1 MEFILQHLPKFLL
14 VVGVG
19 ALIIEVAILGFATFV
34 LLFLG
39 ASLVITGLLM
49 HIGLLPATMMV
60 ALWSNALLTS
70 ILALVLWKPLRNLQN
85 NHIQRQPVENDF
97 TRHEFVLEQDVNA
110 QGGCEH
116 PYSGVRWQVK
126 SEQPLTAGTLVEVVR
141 ADVGVLWVKA
151 KG

>member
-97 TRHEFVLEQDVNA
+97 TRHEFVLEQDADV
-110 QGGCEH
+110 QGKTEH
-116 PYSGVRWQVK
+116 QYSGVRWKVK
-126 SEQPLTAGTLVEVVR
+126 SEQPLAAGTRVEVVK
-141 ADVGVLWVKA
+141 ADVGVLWVKEKA
-151 KG
+151 

>member
-70 ILALVLWKPLRNLQN
+70 ILALVLWKPLRK
-85 NHIQRQPVENDF
+85 I
-97 TRHEFVLEQDVNA
+97 
-110 QGGCEH
+110 G
-116 PYSGVRWQVK
+116 
-126 SEQPLTAGTLVEVVR
+126 R
-141 ADVGVLWVKA
+141 ASCREKEEIAVAIERLK
-151 KG
+151 

>member
-1 MEFILQHLPKFLL
+1 MEFVLQNLPEILL
-14 VVGVG
+14 VTGIG
-19 ALIIEVAILGFATFV
+19 ALIIEVAVLGFATFV

-49 HIGLLPATMMV
+49 NVGVLPETLVV
-60 ALWSNALLTS
+60 ALWSNALLTTL
-70 ILALVLWKPLRNLQN
+70 LALALWQPLRKLQN

-116 PYSGVRWQVK
+116 LYSGVRWQVK

-141 ADVGVLWVKA
+141 ADVGVLWVKEKA
-151 KG
+151 